1 MEKTAAKLWKRLDR
15 EDRLAAAS
23 HFWRDPRGELLGPA
37 LSAIVK
43 ARHLR
48 PQVARSMPPDEQ
60 ARALASLLEPGETV
74 AAGLLVALHLGDRR
88 ALLKTFL
95 DAVGLAHE
103 DGVLKEEADEKTLD
117 QAALRSGVQALLA
130 QHPRAHVEVYLNTL
144 WLQDPERWEGLPEA
158 LQAAPS
164 ADPTSLSTP
173 SDSRGGSSSQ

>member
-1 MEKTAAKLWKRLDR
+1 M
-15 EDRLAAAS
+15 
-23 HFWRDPRGELLGPA
+23 
-37 LSAIVK
+37 
-43 ARHLR
+43 
-48 PQVARSMPPDEQ
+48 
-60 ARALASLLEPGETV
+60 EPGEAV

-117 QAALRSGVQALLA
+117 EAALRSGVRALLA
-130 QHPRAHVEVYLNTL
+130 QHPRAQVEVYLNTL

-164 ADPTSLSTP
+164 EDRTSLSTP

>member
-1 MEKTAAKLWKRLDR
+1 LEKTASRLWKRLDR
-15 EDRLAAAS
+15 EDRLVAAS
-23 HFWRDPRGELLGPA
+23 HFWRDPHGELLGPA

-48 PQVARSMPPDEQ
+48 PQVARSMPPEEQ
-60 ARALASLLEPGETV
+60 ARALASLMEPGETV

-95 DAVGLAHE
+95 DALALPHE
-103 DGVLKEEADEKTLD
+103 DGVLKEEGEGKVLD
-117 QAALRSGVQALLA
+117 AAALATGVSALLA

-144 WLQDPERWEGLPEA
+144 WLQDPDRWDGLPAA
-158 LQAAPS
+158 LQAAS
-164 ADPTSLSTP
+164 SEVRTSLSTP